1 VSEPRLNIPRLN
13 VVGFSGNLQRPS
25 KTRTLIETVIAQIV
39 AQRGHDAVNAQVD
52 TQVYDLVDVMPDLGL
67 ALGGPRLPDKLESV
81 IERLATADAIVV
93 GSPVY
98 KGSYTGLFKH
108 FFDLIEPQRLAGMP
122 VVLAAN
128 GGGDR
133 HALVVEH
140 QLRPLFGF
148 FSAHTIAT
156 SIYAS
161 ERDFTDGRIASEA
174 LLKRIEMAVNDL
186 AIWLDRKNSFNPSKL
201 AS

>member
-1 VSEPRLNIPRLN
+1 MVVSARPLNI
-13 VVGFSGNLQRPS
+13 VGFSGNLQRPS
-25 KTRTLIETVIAQIV
+25 KTRTLVETVIERIV
-39 AQRGHDAVNAQVD
+39 ARRGDEAVGGS
-52 TQVYDLVDVMPDLGL
+52 VYDLVDVMPELGL
-67 ALGGPRLPDKLESV
+67 ALGGALLPAKLEGM

-108 FFDLIEPQRLAGMP
+108 FFDLIEPPRLAGLP
-122 VVLAAN
+122 VVLTAN

-148 FSAHTIAT
+148 FSSHTIAT

-161 ERDFTDGRIASEA
+161 ERDFADGRIHSEP
-174 LLKRIEMAVNDL
+174 LLCRIEAAVSDL
-186 AIWLDRKNSFNPSKL
+186 AIWLDRNDTVKPSRM

>member
-1 VSEPRLNIPRLN
+1 MIASARPLNI
-13 VVGFSGNLQRPS
+13 VGFSGNPRRPS
-25 KTRTLIETVIAQIV
+25 RSRTLVETVVERVV
-39 AQRGHDAVNAQVD
+39 ARRGDGAVDAS
-52 TQVYDLVDVMPDLGL
+52 VYDIVDVMPELGL
-67 ALGGPRLPDKLESV
+67 AMAGAHLPAKLDDMINRL
-81 IERLATADAIVV
+81 TGADAIIV

-108 FFDLIEPQRLAGMP
+108 FFDLIEPPRLAGLP
-122 VVLAAN
+122 VVLTAS

-148 FSAHTIAT
+148 FSSHTIAT

-161 ERDFTDGRIASEA
+161 DRDFTDGGIHSEP
-174 LLKRIEMAVNDL
+174 LLRRIEAAVNDL
-186 AIWLDRKNSFNPSKL
+186 TIWLESNDTIKL
-201 AS
+201 SRIAS

>member
-1 VSEPRLNIPRLN
+1 MSSASAAISIALEARSLKRLSNGLPLAVPTMRSGRL
-13 VVGFSGNLQRPS
+13 SRRRRRQRRS
-25 KTRTLIETVIAQIV
+25 SDKRWEGRTAAEAPEVI
-39 AQRGHDAVNAQVD
+39 D
-52 TQVYDLVDVMPDLGL
+52 
-67 ALGGPRLPDKLESV
+67 
-81 IERLATADAIVV
+81 RLASADAIVV

-108 FFDLIEPQRLAGMP
+108 FFDLIEPQRLTGLP
-122 VVLAAN
+122 VILTAS

-148 FSAHTIAT
+148 FSSHTIAT

-161 ERDFTDGRIASEA
+161 EPDFADGHIRSEP
-174 LLKRIEMAVNDL
+174 LRQRIEAAVSDL
-186 AIWLDRKNSFNPSKL
+186 AIWLDHGNHFKL
-201 AS
+201 TSAEVSP